1 MAEHGLG
8 FGRNAAGRNTN
19 EGKYLSFIIN
29 SAVPVATTPE
39 IVFLKGSVS
48 LWSYSIPFFTT
59 NVPLGF
65 AAQYFKLFEE
75 LPQADTGEWTLEEL
89 FQRDIS
95 WDRVDNEI
103 LEYLKSPTRPQF
115 FNALTV
121 ALLPGHASAFGG
133 EFGPDISIPPITDT
147 GLGKPVSV
155 GGVQIQ
161 FFGSDVDVVQGA
173 GKMRWSP
180 SHVDAVAVDGQ
191 HRLAA
196 IKKFVNQAKQT
207 QWEHASVPVI
217 FLIADERVGFQTPK
231 GAEER
236 PRTVSALRSV
246 FIDLNKNAKPVS
258 PTRTILLDDLDLVSV
273 CTRALIGRSLGET
286 VDPERIPL
294 SIVDWTTDRNKID
307 DGPFVTTVMLL
318 YEAVARLLAVPDI
331 QMDEDDNSVAK
342 VETWLQQVLPIAA
355 EASREEILAQVRKC
369 ARLQTKLSW
378 LPAHIAALRGAFEAE
393 WRPHL
398 VRLFAEFGP
407 YQRLWTMM
415 AEQDLLGPQFINLY
429 ISREVM
435 PPVAGQDRAKRL
447 EDAAKK
453 AAEGAWS
460 IEKNYTKPL
469 QQIGKIKSDQWAYKI
484 VFQRALLRLFASVLR
499 DPELY
504 FQGADR
510 QAAVDTMLEA
520 LNLLDGSGFMTV
532 NKKVGRELFWQGSGQ
547 GADETIE
554 FTNAGAERI
563 KSWLEVFLIVRG
575 LGAAAP
581 RLSAAHDAQTP
592 RCRKYLA
599 KLLDERSVLF
609 RGMQKLAIAR
619 DNDPEDDEIPRRYL
633 KQRYDAL
640 RDLART

>member
-1 MAEHGLG
+1 V
-8 FGRNAAGRNTN
+8 
-19 EGKYLSFIIN
+19 SFVIN

-48 LWSYSIPFFTT
+48 LWAYSIPFFTT

-65 AAQYFKLFEE
+65 AAEYFKLFEE

-121 ALLPGHASAFGG
+121 ALLPGHATTFGG
-133 EFGPDISIPPITDT
+133 DFGPDLVIPPITDP
-147 GLGKPVSV
+147 GLGKPLSV

-161 FFGSDVDVVQGA
+161 FYGSDADLIQGA
-173 GKMRWSP
+173 GKMRWSH

-196 IKKFVNQAKQT
+196 IKKFVSQAKRP
-207 QWEHASVPVI
+207 QWENASVPVI

-236 PRTVSALRSV
+236 PRAVSALRSV

-258 PTRTILLDDLDLVSV
+258 PTRTILLDDLDIVSV

-318 YEAVARLLAVPDI
+318 NEAVARLLSVPDI

-342 VETWLQQVLPIAA
+342 VETWLRQILPIQN
-355 EASREEILAQVRKC
+355 EAVYEDLVAQVRKC

-378 LPAHIAALRGAFEAE
+378 LPAHIAALRASFETE
-393 WRPHL
+393 WRLHL
-398 VRLFAEFGP
+398 VRLFREFGP

-435 PPVAGQDRAKRL
+435 PSVAGQERAKRL
-447 EDAAKK
+447 EAAAK
-453 AAEGAWS
+453 AAADGAWTL
-460 IEKNYTKPL
+460 EKNYNKPL

-499 DPELY
+499 DPSLY
-504 FQGADR
+504 FVGADR
-510 QAAVDTMLEA
+510 NAAADKMMEA
-520 LNLLDGSGFMTV
+520 LNLLDSSGFMSV
-532 NKKVGRELFWQGSGQ
+532 DKKLGRELFWQGSGLT
-547 GADETIE
+547 ADATIE
-554 FTNAGAERI
+554 FTNAGAERL
-563 KSWLEVFLIVRG
+563 KSWLEAFLIVRG
-575 LGAAAP
+575 LAGGAP
-581 RLSAAHDAQTP
+581 RFDAVADAQQARP
-592 RCRKYLA
+592 RKHLA
-599 KLLDERSVLF
+599 KLLDEKSVLF
-609 RGMQKLAIAR
+609 RGMEKLAIAR
-619 DNDPEDDEIPRRYL
+619 DNDPEDDEVPRKYL
-633 KQRYDAL
+633 KQRYDTL
-640 RDLART
+640 RELART